1 MKRVICARDVE
12 ELLRRGGDP
21 ATLVAD
27 GALLTPSARDLLR
40 ERSLAGPAPAA
51 PVARNGDGARAPAPA
66 PNPAAPP
73 PAANRNAA
81 VPAASESGPELPRVA
96 ERETERFFRS
106 VELEALKREICDV
119 GRRLWQR
126 AYVDGNGGNISV
138 RVAEDLVLCSPTL
151 VSKGFMK
158 PEDLCLV
165 DLKGNQKAGTRRRTS
180 ELLMHLAIYA
190 AQPRARACV
199 HAHPPYATG
208 FAVAGVQPPN
218 AMVPEME
225 VFCGIVPIAP
235 YMTPGSQ
242 AMGDAVAA
250 LADHHNTILMANHG
264 VVAWGF
270 GVEDAYFKMEIVEAY
285 CRTVLVTAQ
294 LGKDPNYIPPA
305 QVKELLHIKK
315 NLGIPDP
322 RHGLKECELRDGA
335 EWRPG
340 VTCVAVREPGG
351 PAADPDAEALVK
363 QVTEE
368 ILRALGGGTR

>member
-1 MKRVICARDVE
+1 MRKVISAREVE
-12 ELLRRGGDP
+12 ELLRKGADP
-21 ATLVAD
+21 ATAIPE

-40 ERSLAGPAPAA
+40 ERMIQGP
-51 PVARNGDGARAPAPA
+51 
-66 PNPAAPP
+66 PP
-73 PAANRNAA
+73 PAAA
-81 VPAASESGPELPRVA
+81 PAARAATSSPSGPAPRPAHEERGGAGKPPPPAGAAPALPKVAAGEL
-96 ERETERFFRS
+96 ERFFRS
-106 VELEALKREICDV
+106 PELEALKQDVCDI

-126 AYVDGNGGNISV
+126 AYVDGNGGNISI

-165 DLKGNQKAGTRRRTS
+165 DLQGNQKAGARKRTS

-199 HAHPPYATG
+199 HAHPPHATG
-208 FAVAGVQPPN
+208 FAVSGVQPPS
-218 AMVPEME
+218 AMIPEME
-225 VFCGIVPIAP
+225 VFCGVVPIAP

-242 AMGDAVAA
+242 AMGEAVAA

-270 GVEDAYFKMEIVEAY
+270 GVEDAYFKMEILEAY

-294 LGKDPNYIPPA
+294 LGKDPNLIPPA
-305 QVKELLHIKK
+305 QVKELLAIKR

-322 RHGLKECELRDGA
+322 RHGLKECELRDAA

-340 VTCVAVREPGG
+340 VTCVAVRDPAG
-351 PAADPDAEALVK
+351 PAQDAGAEALVR
-363 QVTEE
+363 QVTDE
-368 ILRALGGGTR
+368 ILRALKGGGAR